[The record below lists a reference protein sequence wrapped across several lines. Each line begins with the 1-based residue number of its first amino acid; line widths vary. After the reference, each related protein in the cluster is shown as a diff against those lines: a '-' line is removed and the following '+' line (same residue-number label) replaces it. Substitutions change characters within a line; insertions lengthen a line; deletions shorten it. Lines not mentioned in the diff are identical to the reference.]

1 MKRIVI
7 SSCLFL
13 FMLTATQVNAQDKIK
28 EKEDK
33 TKVKDGN
40 YKEKNKEDKT
50 KIKDD
55 NYKEKDKD
63 DKTKI
68 KDGDSKTK
76 IKNGDQN
83 IKTDGMNSD
92 RKMKPD
98 SMNSQMNS
106 GMNSGTANYTASY
119 SSNFVIGNPA
129 HTKMIVDLWKDWDDN
144 AFDRHD
150 YMADTL
156 VMYLPDGT
164 VTKGKAA
171 NAEGAKKFRGGLT
184 SSKSTIDA
192 MIPLR
197 STDRN
202 EDWVAMWG
210 TETNTWP
217 DGKVETRQIH
227 EVWRINK
234 DGKVNLMRQFAAKP
248 EQKN

>member
-13 FMLTATQVNAQDKIK
+13 FMLAANQVIAQDKVK
-28 EKEDK
+28 EKADK

-50 KIKDD
+50 KIKDED
-55 NYKEKDKD
+55 GKTKIKGEDVMNKD
-63 DKTKI
+63 DKTKM
-68 KDGDSKTK
+68 KMDDSNVKMNETGAMS
-76 IKNGDQN
+76 N
-83 IKTDGMNSD
+83 TDPY
-92 RKMKPD
+92 K
-98 SMNSQMNS
+98 
-106 GMNSGTANYTASY
+106 ASY
-119 SSNFVIGNPA
+119 SSNFVMGNPA

-248 EQKN
+248 EQKK